1 MRDARLSG
9 QCVGF
14 EQNLDLALKLPRLDD
29 NANCRVFVECGQS
42 PVSGIQSLKVKFCRK
57 LQYPLSLFKIL
68 CYLFRIF
75 RARLDGKLYFHQH
88 MPSLRPLQ
96 TAQNLVEQDSSTLQ
110 S

>member
-75 RARLDGKLYFHQH
+75 QGSTGR
-88 MPSLRPLQ
+88 Q
-96 TAQNLVEQDSSTLQ
+96 TVFPPAHALSETSPDSTEPC
-110 S
+110 